1 MREVK
6 TGNGLPRLYNWF
18 KAYIRFIFEKVYYKD
33 TYYPDTT
40 NLPGP
45 GESLLIVSDHQ
56 NSLIDGI
63 AVALSF
69 RDRLVRFFIKK
80 DMSLLKPIVNRTC
93 RAAGLFP
100 VTEMDDVCLKTLSE
114 GGTVLVY
121 PEEHHQDKH
130 ILAPFNSDY
139 VRTAFDAAQ
148 LTNFERDIF
157 ILPSCNHY
165 SNYFGMRQQVLVK
178 FGEPISLKQYY
189 SQYMQQAETTI
200 AQVDAAVRSKIEEMM
215 LNVHDS
221 ENYEAIDFIRQ
232 SDYGVTY
239 AKAAGL
245 NPQDLRL
252 KLDSDK
258 KLVSI
263 LEQSSD
269 TSVYD
274 LVSRYKSMLKELE
287 FSEKCFNEAPRIQ
300 DVIVKCI
307 GMVIILPLAIFCA
320 WPSLPSY
327 FITKYYIRRKSDKM
341 YSSSVEFA
349 LNAIILIPAST
360 LLTIILGWPARGIVQ
375 TIIWVALFPFL
386 CMFEWKYYCWIRQI
400 IENVHYVDSVRNGKF
415 RELKVLR
422 DEILVKLDTLIRN
435 C

>member
-6 TGNGLPRLYNWF
+6 TDNGLPRLYSWF
-18 KAYIRFIFEKVYYKD
+18 KAYIRFLFEKVYYKD

-40 NLPGP
+40 DLPGP

-69 RDRLVRFFIKK
+69 NDRLVRFFIKK

-93 RAAGLFP
+93 RTAGLFP
-100 VTEMDDVCLKTLSE
+100 VTEMEDVCLKTLTS
-114 GGTVLVY
+114 GGSVLVY
-121 PEEHHQDKH
+121 PEENYQNKH
-130 ILAPFNSDY
+130 ILGPFNSGY
-139 VRTAFDAAQ
+139 VRTAFEAAQ

-165 SNYFGMRQQVLVK
+165 SCYFGMRQQILVK
-178 FGEPISLKQYY
+178 FGSPISLKKYYTQYRE
-189 SQYMQQAETTI
+189 QAEVAI
-200 AQVDAAVRSKIEEMM
+200 ALVDAAVRSQIEGMM

-221 ENYEAIDFIRQ
+221 KNYEAIDFIRQ
-232 SDYGVTY
+232 SDYGAAY
-239 AKAAGL
+239 AKSQGL
-245 NPQDLRL
+245 NSQDLRQ

-269 TSVYD
+269 SSVYD
-274 LVSRYKSMLKELE
+274 LALRYQALLNELD
-287 FSEKCFNEAPRIQ
+287 FSEKCYNEAPRIQ

-327 FITKYYIRRKSDKM
+327 FITKYYIRSKSDKSH
-341 YSSSVEFA
+341 SSSVEFA

-360 LLTIILGWPARGIVQ
+360 LLTIILGWSARGIVQ

-386 CMFEWKYYCWIRQI
+386 SMFEWKYYCWIRQI
-400 IENVHYVDSVRNGKF
+400 VENVHYLACVKNGKI
-415 RELKVLR
+415 RGLKALR
-422 DEILVKLDTLIRN
+422 DEISAKLNTLIRN

>member
-6 TGNGLPRLYNWF
+6 TDNGLPRLYNWF
-18 KAYIRFIFEKVYYKD
+18 KAYIRFLFEKVYYKD
-33 TYYPDTT
+33 TYYPDTN
-40 NLPGP
+40 NLPGV
-45 GESLLIVSDHQ
+45 GESLLIVSNHQ

-69 RDRLVRFFIKK
+69 RDRLVHFFIKK

-93 RAAGLFP
+93 RAVGLFP

-165 SNYFGMRQQVLVK
+165 SYYFGMRQQVMVK
-178 FGEPISLKQYY
+178 FGAPIPLRQYY
-189 SQYMQQAETTI
+189 SQYQEQAEATI
-200 AQVDAAVRSKIEEMM
+200 ALVDAAVRSQIEDMM
-215 LNVHDS
+215 LDVHDS
-221 ENYEAIDFIRQ
+221 EHYEAIDFIRQ
-232 SDYGVTY
+232 SDFGVNY
-239 AKAAGL
+239 AKSCGS
-245 NPQDLRL
+245 NPQDLRQ
-252 KLDSDK
+252 KLASDK
-258 KLVSI
+258 KLVSA

-269 TSVYD
+269 DSVYD
-274 LVSRYKSMLKELE
+274 VASRYHALLKQLD
-287 FSEKCFNEAPRIQ
+287 FSEKCYNEAPRIQ
-300 DVIVKCI
+300 DVIVKCL

-320 WPSLPSY
+320 WPSIPSY
-327 FITKYYIRRKSDKM
+327 FITKYYIRKKNDKM
-341 YSSSVEFA
+341 YSSSIEFA

-360 LLTIILGWPARGIVQ
+360 LLTVILGWPARGIVQ

-386 CMFEWKYYCWIRQI
+386 CMFEWKYVGWIKQI
-400 IENVHYVDSVRNGKF
+400 IENVHYVDSVRNGKI
-415 RELKVLR
+415 RELKALR
-422 DEILVKLDTLIRN
+422 EEMEAKLDSIIRN
-435 C
+435 S

>member
-1 MREVK
+1 MKGVK
-6 TGNGLPRLYNWF
+6 TVNGLPRLYNWF
-18 KAYIRFIFEKVYYKD
+18 KAYIRFLFEKVYYKD

-40 NLPGP
+40 NLSGP

-69 RDRLVRFFIKK
+69 RDRPVRFFIKK

-130 ILAPFNSDY
+130 ILAPFNSNY
-139 VRTAFDAAQ
+139 VRVAFDAAQ

-178 FGEPISLKQYY
+178 FGESISLKQYY
-189 SQYMQQAETTI
+189 SQYMEQAEATI
-200 AQVDAAVRSKIEEMM
+200 ALVDAAVRSQIEKMI
-215 LNVHDS
+215 LDVHDA
-221 ENYEAIDFIRQ
+221 EHYEAIDFIRQ
-232 SDYGVTY
+232 SDYGAAF

-245 NPQDLRL
+245 NPQDLRQ

-263 LEQSSD
+263 LEQTSGA
-269 TSVYD
+269 SVYD
-274 LVSRYKSMLKELE
+274 LASRYKSLLKELD

-307 GMVIILPLAIFCA
+307 GMVLILPLAIFCA

-341 YSSSVEFA
+341 YSSSVEFV

-386 CMFEWKYYCWIRQI
+386 CMFEWKYFCWIRQI
-400 IENVHYVDSVRNGKF
+400 AENIHYVDSVRNG
-415 RELKVLR
+415 RISELKALR
-422 DEILVKLDTLIRN
+422 DEISAKLDTIIKS